1 MTKALYVHV
10 PFCDKICAYCDFVRV
25 ISHPKLIQ
33 DYLVALKSE
42 LATYPLVQYETIYIG
57 GGTPSA
63 LSVPQLTSLCEIL
76 SPVSKSVIEYTM
88 EVNPESITLDKVL
101 VMKRYGINR
110 VSLGVQT
117 FDEREL
123 KLLHRSHHREDIL
136 KAMDLLIQNGITNI
150 SIDLIYGLPLQTL
163 SSFEHSIHEAFKCP
177 ITHLSLYSLT
187 IEPNSEFGRQKVKKV
202 SDEMEELMYFRAVEL
217 FESYGFHQYEISN
230 FTHDRPSRHNMTY
243 WHYEDYIG
251 IGPGAVSLYQNQRI
265 ENTKNLMDYFSGKVH
280 SAVIDLSL
288 EDQRYEFLMMGL
300 RLKEGVSLKNFE
312 NRFKESIYVH
322 YGEAVEKLIKKG
334 WLEIQDDHIKATESG
349 YPLLNTVLGEL
360 LDETTCI

>member
-25 ISHPKLIQ
+25 LSHPLLIK
-33 DYLVALKSE
+33 DYLSALKSE
-42 LATYPLVQYETIYIG
+42 LETYPLVQYETIYIG

-63 LSVPQLTSLCEIL
+63 LSVEELTVLCEIL
-76 SPVSKSVIEYTM
+76 APISKSVIEYTM
-88 EVNPESITLDKVL
+88 EVNPESLTLDKVM
-101 VMKRYGINR
+101 VMKKYGINR

-117 FDEREL
+117 FDEHEL
-123 KLLHRSHHREDIL
+123 KLLHRSHHKEDIL
-136 KAMDLLIQNGITNI
+136 KAMDLLIPNGITNI

-163 SSFEHSIHEAFKCP
+163 ASFEHSIHEAFKCP

-202 SDEMEELMYFRAVEL
+202 SDEMEELMYFKAIEL
-217 FESYGFHQYEISN
+217 FKGYGFHQYEISN
-230 FTHDRPSRHNMTY
+230 FTHHLPSRHNMTY
-243 WHYEDYIG
+243 WHYNDYIG

-265 ENTKNLMDYFSGKVH
+265 ENTKNLMEYFKGHYH
-280 SAVIDLSL
+280 SDVLNLSN

-300 RLKEGVSLKNFE
+300 RVKEGISLQTFE
-312 NRFKESIYVH
+312 NRFKESINVH
-322 YGEAVEKLIKKG
+322 YGESIDKLIKKG
-334 WLEIQDDHIKATESG
+334 WLEIENDHLKATESG

-360 LDETTCI
+360 LDETTCN

>member
-25 ISHPKLIQ
+25 LSHPKLIK
-33 DYLVALKSE
+33 DYLKALDSE
-42 LATYPLVQYETIYIG
+42 LKTYPHNQFETIYVG

-63 LSVPQLTSLCEIL
+63 LSTEDLTTLFEIL
-76 SPVSKSVIEYTM
+76 KPVSHQVIEYTM
-88 EVNPESITLDKVL
+88 EVNPESLTLDKVL
-101 VMKRYGINR
+101 VMKAYGINR

-117 FDEREL
+117 FDEKEL
-123 KLLHRSHHREDIL
+123 KLLHRSHHKDDIL

-163 SSFEHSIHEAFKCP
+163 ESFEYSIHEAFKCP

-202 SDEMEELMYFRAVEL
+202 SDEMEELMYFKAIEL
-217 FESYGFHQYEISN
+217 FKANGFHQYEISN
-230 FTHDRPSRHNMTY
+230 FTKNQPSRHNMTY

-265 ENTKNLMDYFSGKVH
+265 ENTKNLMEYFKGNHH
-280 SAVIDLSL
+280 SEVIDLSK

-300 RLKEGVSLKNFE
+300 RMKDGISLKAYETRFE
-312 NRFKESIYVH
+312 ESIYVH
-322 YGEAVEKLIKKG
+322 YWKPIESLINKG
-334 WLEIQDDHIKATESG
+334 WLEIDGDQLKATESG